1 LHIATHI
8 HSAVGIGDYFSLN
21 NGKVMNLENVLRDP
35 RYKDQMFVLLHG
47 GWPYYKEAALF
58 TAVKNVYLDTS
69 FQSEFLY
76 PSQFKEVL
84 KQLVTMFPEKM
95 MYASDA
101 FPFNDALG
109 AEESFWLSARSTRTA
124 LAAALAEL
132 VSEGAYTEAK
142 AMEIAHMYLHD
153 NAAKLYGGSK

>member
-1 LHIATHI
+1 
-8 HSAVGIGDYFSLN
+8 
-21 NGKVMNLENVLRDP
+21 
-35 RYKDQMFVLLHG
+35 
-47 GWPYYKEAALF
+47 
-58 TAVKNVYLDTS
+58 VYLDTS